1 MKRFDTTVRSLR
13 SVAQGYYEL
22 RFDWPASAAGA
33 TDDVPAP
40 GRFLTVRAGG
50 RYDPALRRPFAFS
63 GYAPYDA
70 SGDGA
75 EASFIFQLRG
85 RGTEHLAAL
94 RPGDALD
101 VLGPLGKGFSKPA
114 RGCRPVLVAGG
125 IGLGPML
132 YLARALAADAAA
144 GVCEAPVFVIGVRNA
159 GFAPD
164 VDLPSGTVICTDDGS
179 AGFKGTATDYL
190 AGFDPGLPPVFY
202 ACGPAPMMAAV
213 DRLAQTRRSPYDA
226 ATEQWMACGVG
237 ACAGCA
243 VRLKSGSFARACVDG
258 PVLDGSLV
266 DWEAGR

>member
-1 MKRFDTTVRSLR
+1 MKRVDTTVTSIRP
-13 SVAQGYYEL
+13 VAEGYYEL
-22 RFDWPASAAGA
+22 RFAWPASAGNQA
-33 TDDVPAP
+33 DDLPAP
-40 GRFLTVRAGG
+40 GRFFTVRAGG

-63 GYAPYDA
+63 GYDPADN
-70 SGDGA
+70 

-85 RGTEHLAAL
+85 RGTEHLAGL
-94 RPGDALD
+94 KPGDALD
-101 VLGPLGKGFSKPA
+101 VLGPLGTGFGKPA
-114 RGCRPVLVAGG
+114 RGSRPVLVAGG

-132 YLARALAADAAA
+132 YLAHALAGDAAA
-144 GVCEAPVFVIGVRNA
+144 GRYEAPVLVIGVRHA
-159 GFAPD
+159 GLVPR
-164 VDLPSGTVICTDDGS
+164 VELPAGTVICTDDGS

-190 AGFDPGLPPVFY
+190 AGFDPGSPPVFY

-213 DRLAQTRRSPYDA
+213 DRLARARRAPYEA

-243 VRLKSGSFARACVDG
+243 VRLKSGAFARACVDG